1 MTDRDDDTKQ
11 DDNAA
16 MDEVRARIRAARL
29 VPPAAG
35 SMHDGT
41 GPLDLP
47 LSRLARNDIGNAE
60 RFIRRVGQDF
70 KFLQEGDWMRWD
82 GQRWDRELGP
92 VEAQKAAQ
100 SVAIA
105 IRNEANALNLEGP
118 DYDSV
123 PQRLKETEK
132 EYLTRVA
139 NLHDARVESLRKHA
153 NTSGNTGK
161 LTAMLGEARPH
172 LFVKR
177 DQVDAHHWLF
187 NTADATIELLIPGV
201 DPAEGALPFVARPPA
216 RDDLITLKAG
226 AKFPKAIFE
235 NAFDRAKLE
244 AAVAAAAPEFHKFLA
259 RVQPPEPMRAYLRRV
274 AGYMLTGSTAEQ
286 ELFLNLGKG
295 ANGKGTFYE
304 ALAFAIGDYATPLPI
319 ESIRQDAQRSGS
331 GPRPELARLPGR
343 RLVYISEAEE
353 NEKLAE
359 GQVKKLT
366 GEDIVT
372 VRDLFKGQIDF
383 LPQFKM
389 VIYLN
394 GKPAIKGTDDGIWRR
409 IRLIDWPV
417 KIPKAERDKHLK
429 EKLRAEA
436 DGILAWALLGFMEW
450 REIGL
455 APPDSVVQATDEYRA
470 ERDHLSRFVED
481 LLLPAPGFDI
491 GATELYEVYEKLWCP
506 ANGVDPM
513 SLTGFG
519 REIVKRT
526 ARDASGEGPIAKAK
540 KGTIRYVDLMFDE
553 KRLQALRDAR
563 ASHKA
568 AASGADP
575 GPQSEDDYGE
585 AR

>member
-1 MTDRDDDTKQ
+1 MVGPDDTKQ
-11 DDNAA
+11 GDDSA

-118 DYDSV
+118 DYESIARR
-123 PQRLKETEK
+123 QSETEK
-132 EYLTRVA
+132 EHLARVERA
-139 NLHDARVESLRKHA
+139 HDARVESLRKHA

-172 LFVKR
+172 QFVKR
-177 DQVDAHHWLF
+177 DAVDANYWLF
-187 NTADATIELLIPGV
+187 NAADMTIELLAPGLE
-201 DPAEGALPFVARPPA
+201 PAEGALPFVARAPS
-216 RDDLITLKAG
+216 RDDLITLRGA
-226 AKFPKAIFE
+226 AKFPKAIFAG
-235 NAFDRAKLE
+235 AFDRAAMD
-244 AAVAAAAPEFHKFLA
+244 AAVAAAAPIFHAFLTT
-259 RVQPPEPMRAYLRRV
+259 VQPDQGMRAYLQRI

-286 ELFLNLGKG
+286 QLFLNLGRG

-304 ALAFAIGDYATPLPI
+304 ALAYALGDYAAPLGI
-319 ESIRQDAQRSGS
+319 EAIRQDAQRNGS

-366 GEDIVT
+366 GEDIVS

-383 LPQFKM
+383 HPQFKI

-394 GKPAIKGTDDGIWRR
+394 GKPLIKGTDDGIWRR

-417 KIPKAERDKHLK
+417 KIPEAERDLQLK

-450 REIGL
+450 REKGL
-455 APPDSVVQATDEYRA
+455 AAPKSVVEATNEYRA

-481 LLLPAPGFDI
+481 LLLPAPGFEI
-491 GATELYEVYEKLWCP
+491 GATEMYEAYEKLWCP
-506 ANGVDPM
+506 ENGVDPM

-540 KGTIRYVDLMFDE
+540 KGTIRYVDLMFDD

-563 ASHKA
+563 SSHKA
-568 AASGADP
+568 ASADP
-575 GPQSEDDYGE
+575 GPQSEDDYGDT
-585 AR
+585 R